1 MVWRIVSIAGKGV
14 GADSRGGDA
23 HLCALGTA
31 SVDRCCGPDE
41 IYVNALEFQR
51 LVLMRLEG

>member
-1 MVWRIVSIAGKGV
+1 MKGV

-51 LVLMRLEG
+51 LVLTWFNETRGLKIMY